1 MPLVKLDIPAGVYSH
16 GVDLD
21 SKGRWLDSSLVR
33 WTNNAPQPVGGW
45 AEFSNI
51 EDLLEYGNLE
61 DATPWT
67 VTNGTL
73 DTASGAV
80 SFDTD
85 PPVSGSIY
93 QDISAILEP
102 NTDYIIEITVD
113 SFDSGYIYPTVGGA
127 DNPFSPIRADNFN
140 ESTTYTKTL
149 TTLATPNLQTGVS
162 VSANTTCSISRIL
175 VRKKDRQSRGM
186 HAWVTNNGAPWLVAG
201 SYDRLAAMNGNG
213 VVYDITP
220 ASFSDGVAAAQENLG
235 YGGKNYGSGA
245 YGVARERNFTLAP
258 ATNWTLDNWG
268 QNLVACS
275 DDAGFLYEW
284 VFDSTG
290 TPEAQAK
297 IVNTSNGYTE
307 SAPTGLSAIVVT
319 AERFVFCLGTGDSN
333 RQVKWSDRENIGVWT
348 PATTN
353 EAGDIELQTSGKIM
367 AGARVRGRTLIVTT
381 EDAWVATYQ
390 GPPTVY
396 GFQKIGNSCGLAG
409 RNMLASVG
417 PTAFWMGE
425 RNFFY
430 YDGSTARVLPCEVH
444 DRVFTEMDRDR
455 ISQGFCVANQRFN
468 EVWWFYPGTDF
479 PASIKFKN
487 EVTRYVAYDY
497 NENHWMIG
505 SIYRCAASDA
515 GAFADPMWIGL
526 DGTVYRHET
535 GYGHSYQSVFL
546 ESGPINIADGDNV
559 MRVTEMIPEEETQG
573 EVQVKFKTRFYP
585 NGDETEHGPFDPA
598 NPINVRMTGR
608 QLRVRVERE
617 PFTETNWRFGD
628 VRLRISSGG
637 RR

>member
-73 DTASGAV
+73 DTTSGVV
-80 SFDTD
+80 SFDAD
-85 PPVSGSIY
+85 GISQHSIY

-102 NTDYIIEITVD
+102 DTEYIIEITID
-113 SFDSGYIYPTVGGA
+113 SFTNGVIYPVVGGSFGSSIG
-127 DNPFSPIRADNFN
+127 DFEGVGVITRTI
-140 ESTTYTKTL
+140 TTP
-149 TTLATPNLQTGVS
+149 ATPLYNTGFS
-162 VSANTTCSISRIL
+162 VGAYAVCSISKIR

-186 HAWVTNNGAPWLVAG
+186 HAWVTNNGAPWLAAG
-201 SYDRLAAMNGNG
+201 SFDRLAAMDGNG

-220 ASFSDGVAAAQENLG
+220 ASFTAGVATAQENLG

-268 QNLVACS
+268 ENLVACS

-284 VFDSTG
+284 VLDDGTG

-297 IVNTSNGYTE
+297 IVNTANGYTE
-307 SAPTGLSAIVVT
+307 SAPTGLSSIVVT
-319 AERFVFCLGTGDSN
+319 AERFVFCLGTGESN

-367 AGARVRGRTLIVTT
+367 AGARVRGRTLILTT

-444 DRVFTEMDRDR
+444 DKVFQGMDIDR

-479 PASIKFKN
+479 PASAKYNN

-505 SIYRCAASDA
+505 EIYRCAASDA

-526 DGTVYRHET
+526 NGNVYRHET
-535 GYGHSYQSVFL
+535 GYGHGSQSVFL

-573 EVQVKFKTRFYP
+573 EVRLKFKTRFYP
-585 NGDETEHGPFDPA
+585 NGDETEYGPFDPA
-598 NPINVRMTGR
+598 NPTSLRMTGR
-608 QLRVRVERE
+608 QLRVRVERQPE
-617 PFTETNWRFGD
+617 TETNWRFGD
-628 VRLRISSGG
+628 VRLRIESGG